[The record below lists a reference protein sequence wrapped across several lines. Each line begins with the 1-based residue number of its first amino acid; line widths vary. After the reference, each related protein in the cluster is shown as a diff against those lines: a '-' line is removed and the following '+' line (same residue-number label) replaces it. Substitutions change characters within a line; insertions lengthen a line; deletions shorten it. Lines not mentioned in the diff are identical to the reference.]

1 MGGETQVAIVTG
13 ATVSLSYLDLI
24 QLTDNGH
31 YCSLASEPKSPNSS
45 LTEVGKSPLSVD
57 AEMSE

>member
-13 ATVSLSYLDLI
+13 ATVSLSYLDFM
-24 QLTDNGH
+24 QLTDNGRH
-31 YCSLASEPKSPNSS
+31 CSLASEPKSPNSS
-45 LTEVGKSPLSVD
+45 LPEDGKSLLSAG